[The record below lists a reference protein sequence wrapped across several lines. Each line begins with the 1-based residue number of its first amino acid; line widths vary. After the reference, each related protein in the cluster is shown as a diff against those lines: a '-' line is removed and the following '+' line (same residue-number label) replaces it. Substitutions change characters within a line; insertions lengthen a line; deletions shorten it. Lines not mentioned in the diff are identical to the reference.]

1 MQSSLSHFWLTIVG
15 ALLCVMGLDLATKQ
29 WATLQGRVVSQ
40 NEGIS
45 FGLLP
50 QLEAWWMVIAL
61 VALAALVWWGWQSW
75 QKIPIAVGLVIGGG
89 MANVADRLMTGAV
102 RDWLAVPFLGVYNNL
117 ADWAIFFA
125 LLWFFSVQFERK

>member
-1 MQSSLSHFWLTIVG
+1 MKPSSLPFWPTVVG
-15 ALLCVMGLDLATKQ
+15 SIGCVIALDLLSKQ
-29 WATLQGRVVSQ
+29 WATFQGRVASQ

-50 QLEAWWMVIAL
+50 ELEAWWMVIAL
-61 VALAALVWWGWQSW
+61 IALSALIWWGWQSW
-75 QKIPIAVGLVIGGG
+75 QKIPVAIGLVIGGG
-89 MANVADRLMTGAV
+89 VANVVDRFVAGAV
-102 RDWLAVPFLGVYNNL
+102 RDWLPVPILGVYNNL